1 MFVEHLYKSVLKINK
16 IMEINTISPVFA
28 DFNKQI
34 PQMQH
39 TNNKENTTQQPT
51 SNKKMSRRL
60 ANSLLALGIMGVA
73 SLGIFYLSQRHKVKV
88 KYQAPKPKVT
98 APPPAIHLKQDMEMY
113 LPSVMPNRTASDISK
128 VASETVDDF
137 GRTVRTRVFPSGSI
151 EETIFPD
158 GKQISR
164 RIIQTIKRPDSFSDE
179 LDVFSLCDETSK
191 KITGITTKDVGYDK
205 IKINHMKE
213 FVKDAKGKFRLV
225 RRQKMEVDDILNPV
239 HKIVEHLDDGTTKIT
254 LASVSNNTQNIITR
268 DRKGNIL
275 SETFTFL

>member
-1 MFVEHLYKSVLKINK
+1 
-16 IMEINTISPVFA
+16 MEISTISPVFA

-34 PQMQH
+34 PQIQYS
-39 TNNKENTTQQPT
+39 NNKESSAQKSTT
-51 SNKKMSRRL
+51 KKQMSRQL
-60 ANSLLALGIMGVA
+60 ANSLLALGIAGVA
-73 SLGIFYLSQRHKVKV
+73 SLGLFYLSQRHKVKV
-88 KYQAPKPKVT
+88 KYQTPKPKFT
-98 APPPAIHLKQDMEMY
+98 APPPALHLKQDMEMY
-113 LPSVMPNRTASDISK
+113 LPSVMPNRTTSDISK

-137 GRTVRTRVFPSGSI
+137 GRTIRTRVFPSGSI
-151 EETIFPD
+151 EETVFPD
-158 GKQISR
+158 GKQVSR
-164 RIIQTIKRPDSFSDE
+164 RIIQTIKRGDGFCDE
-179 LDVFSLCDETSK
+179 LDVFSLCDEANK

-205 IKINHMKE
+205 IQVNHMKE
-213 FVKDAKGKFRLV
+213 FIKDAKGKFKLI